1 LNKPK
6 HPSSDPFVEMILE
19 SLTPIA
25 PSEQVQSE
33 MKANLLAKVE
43 AAKPVTVYNMLDAA
57 STQWESFSPLI
68 SYRELFNNGKTTA
81 RLIKFAPGGSIP
93 THRHRDDEA
102 AFVVEGWCTI
112 GELTLRTGDY
122 HMVPT
127 GASHAEIYSAEGCIL
142 FLHGSS
148 TRSY

>member
-1 LNKPK
+1 LNKPPR
-6 HPSSDPFVEMILE
+6 PSTDPFVEMILE
-19 SLTPIA
+19 SLNPIA
-25 PSEQVQSE
+25 PTEQAQSE

-43 AAKPVTVYNMLDAA
+43 AAKPVTIYNMLDKTAA
-57 STQWESFSPLI
+57 QWQTFSPLI
-68 SYRELFNNGKTTA
+68 SYRVLFDNGKTTA
-81 RLIKFAPGGSIP
+81 RLVRFAPGGAIP
-93 THRHRDDEA
+93 AHRHKDDEA

-127 GASHAEIYSAEGCIL
+127 GASHAEIYSSEGCVL

-148 TRSY
+148 TR